1 MSSSQLE
8 VAELQE
14 RVRLLRVA
22 LRETVECLHDVASGN
37 GGWAWEEV
45 IESAFAALEESEDE

>member
-1 MSSSQLE
+1 MKHSQLE
-8 VAELQE
+8 IAELHR

-22 LRETVECLHDVASGN
+22 LRETLECLHDVAHGN

-45 IESAFAALEESEDE
+45 IDSAYVALEESEDK